1 MKIPKQKK
9 TNTMKNKKT
18 MFSQGQLQ
26 GQVGES
32 ALWDGPL
39 SKAGFPMGKGSSSGA
54 NGMEISKAS
63 CGCGSYKLPITQR
76 AKGQM

>member
-1 MKIPKQKK
+1 MR
-9 TNTMKNKKT
+9 NKKPT
-18 MFSQGQLQ
+18 LSRAQIG

-54 NGMEISKAS
+54 NGMEISKAD

>member
-1 MKIPKQKK
+1 MI
-9 TNTMKNKKT
+9 NKKPT
-18 MFSQGQLQ
+18 LSRAQLQ
-26 GQVGES
+26 GQVGEN
-32 ALWDGPL
+32 AIWDGPL

-54 NGMEISKAS
+54 NGMEVSKAD

>member
-1 MKIPKQKK
+1 MIDKK
-9 TNTMKNKKT
+9 A
-18 MFSQGQLQ
+18 MFGKSQIK
-26 GQVGES
+26 GQVGEN
-32 ALWDGPL
+32 AVWDGPL

>member
-1 MKIPKQKK
+1 MI
-9 TNTMKNKKT
+9 NKKPT
-18 MFSQGQLQ
+18 LSRAQLG
-26 GQVGES
+26 GQVGEN

-54 NGMEISKAS
+54 NGMEVSKAD